1 MAFNGN
7 GVFVRLYNWAN
18 DKAAGIKVRADRSD
32 AELDGIATG
41 LSTCITKDGQT
52 TVTANLPMATYRHTG
67 VGNASAR
74 TDYAAAGQVQDGK
87 LNWVAAGGTADAIT
101 ATYSPA
107 ITALVD
113 GQICFVR
120 AGAANTT
127 TTPTFSPNGLT
138 ARTIVKNG
146 AVALVAGD
154 IVGANHELCLRYN
167 LANTRWELLNPA
179 YPFVPTTATAP
190 FADSTSIVK
199 GSADATKLL
208 RIEVDG
214 FTTGTTRVMTP
225 PDENFTVVGLATTQT
240 LTNKS
245 LSDSTT
251 FIIDNSDNTKKAQF
265 QASGITTGTTR
276 TLTIPNASGTLAL
289 TSDITAN
296 PVKAW
301 VRFDG
306 TDGSIDADSNVT
318 SVTRTG
324 TGKYTINITS
334 ATSDANYVVTGMA
347 RAQATG
353 AVTATVLEQNYDS
366 AHTTTACY
374 VTTKQGGTFVDTDI
388 VMVAIIGN

>member
-1 MAFNGN
+1 MAFNGS
-7 GVFVRLYNWAN
+7 GVFVRLYNWTN

-32 AELDGIATG
+32 AELDGMATG

-52 TVTANLPMATYRHTG
+52 TVTANLPMAGYRHTG
-67 VGNASAR
+67 VGNGSAR
-74 TDYAAAGQVQDGK
+74 TDYAAMGQVQDGK
-87 LNWVAAGGTADAIT
+87 VNWVAAGGTVDAIT

-113 GQICFVR
+113 GQQCCIRTSGTNVS
-120 AGAANTT
+120 
-127 TTPTFSPNGLT
+127 TTPTFSPNGII
-138 ARTIVKNG
+138 ARTIVKG
-146 AVALVAGD
+146 GGSALVAGD
-154 IVGANHELCLRYN
+154 MPNEAILRYN
-167 LANTRWELLNPA
+167 LANTRWELLNPV
-179 YPFVPTTATAP
+179 YPFAPSSAP
-190 FADSTSIVK
+190 FIDSTAIIK

-208 RIEVDG
+208 RIDVDG

-225 PDENFTVVGLATTQT
+225 PDENFTVVGLSTTQT

-251 FIIDNSDNTKKAQF
+251 FIIDNVDGTKKAQF

-276 TLTIPNASGTLAL
+276 TITIPNKNGTMAM
-289 TSDITAN
+289 TSDIVES

-334 ATSDANYVVTGMA
+334 ATADANYVVTGMA
-347 RAQATG
+347 RAQGTG
-353 AVTATVLEQNYDS
+353 AVTAVTLEQNYDS
-366 AHTTTACY
+366 ANTTTACY